1 VSGDAHFDLWYLCVL
16 AGAVLLGAVLPV
28 LPTGAAVSAGAVL
41 ASHSNPIGLVG
52 VLIAGAGG
60 AYVGDLIV
68 YGACR
73 LGGERLAKRV
83 GWLRDN
89 ASLDALRV
97 RLSKHEIS
105 VLLTSRLI
113 PGGRVPVLLA
123 AGLAGFSWRRFAVV
137 DLAASS
143 LWAAVYMAIGL
154 LGFALFDEPW
164 QGVLAAI
171 VLVILVTAVSSMVQ
185 RHRRKAAAARRAGP
199 EEEAE
204 QTSETPE
211 AKPSEAKTSEGRPA
225 EARPSEARASDSE

>member
-1 VSGDAHFDLWYLCVL
+1 MTGQTDFDLWYLVVL

-41 ASHSNPIGLVG
+41 ASHHNPIGLVG

-60 AYVGDLIV
+60 AYLGDLIV
-68 YGACR
+68 YAGVRA
-73 LGGERLAKRV
+73 GGERLAKRV

-89 ASLDALRV
+89 ASLDALRE
-97 RLSKHEIS
+97 RLSEHEVT

-123 AGLAGFSWRRFAVV
+123 AGLAGYRWHRFAVV

-143 LWAAVYMAIGL
+143 LWSAVYMAIGL
-154 LGFALFDEPW
+154 LGYALFDKPW

-171 VLVILVTAVSSMVQ
+171 VLVILTTVISTLIQ
-185 RHRRKAAAARRAGP
+185 RLRRKRAATAASP
-199 EEEAE
+199 
-204 QTSETPE
+204 TP
-211 AKPSEAKTSEGRPA
+211 TCDPA
-225 EARPSEARASDSE
+225 DPITDTK

>member
-1 VSGDAHFDLWYLCVL
+1 MSGDATFDLWYLFAL
-16 AGAVLLGAVLPV
+16 AGAVLIGAVLPV

-41 ASHSNPIGLVG
+41 ASHSHPIGLVG

-68 YGACR
+68 YAGCR
-73 LGGERLAKRV
+73 FGGERLAKRI

-89 ASLDALRV
+89 ASLDALRD
-97 RLSKHEIS
+97 RLAEHEIG
-105 VLLTSRLI
+105 VLLTSRLV

-123 AGLAGFSWRRFAVV
+123 AGLAGYRWERFAIV

-154 LGFALFDEPW
+154 LGYALFDEPW

-171 VLVILVTAVSSMVQ
+171 VLVILTTVVSSLIQ
-185 RHRRKAAAARRAGP
+185 RARRRSKAASK
-199 EEEAE
+199 AE
-204 QTSETPE
+204 
-211 AKPSEAKTSEGRPA
+211 
-225 EARPSEARASDSE
+225 

>member
-1 VSGDAHFDLWYLCVL
+1 MSGDTRFDLWYLFAL

-68 YGACR
+68 YAGCR
-73 LGGERLAKRV
+73 FGGERLAKRV

-89 ASLDALRV
+89 ASLDALRD
-97 RLSKHEIS
+97 RLAEHEIS

-123 AGLAGFSWRRFAVV
+123 AGLAGYRWERFALV
-137 DLAASS
+137 DLTASS

-154 LGFALFDEPW
+154 LGYALFDEPW
-164 QGVLAAI
+164 QGVVAAI
-171 VLVILVTAVSSMVQ
+171 VLVMLTTVVSSLV
-185 RHRRKAAAARRAGP
+185 RRARRKSSDP
-199 EEEAE
+199 E
-204 QTSETPE
+204 
-211 AKPSEAKTSEGRPA
+211 
-225 EARPSEARASDSE
+225 

>member
-1 VSGDAHFDLWYLCVL
+1 MSGNTHFDLWYLFAL

-41 ASHSNPIGLVG
+41 ASHGNPIGLAG
-52 VLIAGAGG
+52 VLLAGALG
-60 AYVGDLIV
+60 AYLGDLIV
-68 YGACR
+68 YAGCR
-73 LGGERLAKRV
+73 FGGERLAKRV

-97 RLSKHEIS
+97 RLADHEIG

-123 AGLAGFSWRRFAVV
+123 AGLAGYSWERFAVV
-137 DLAASS
+137 DLIASS

-154 LGFALFDEPW
+154 LGYALFDEPW

-171 VLVILVTAVSSMVQ
+171 VLVILTTVASGVVQ
-185 RHRRKAAAARRAGP
+185 RWRRK
-199 EEEAE
+199 
-204 QTSETPE
+204 
-211 AKPSEAKTSEGRPA
+211 K
-225 EARPSEARASDSE
+225 RASDSE

>member
-1 VSGDAHFDLWYLCVL
+1 MSGDSRFDLWYLFAL
-16 AGAVLLGAVLPV
+16 AGAVLIGAVLPV

-60 AYVGDLIV
+60 AYLGDLIV
-68 YGACR
+68 YAGCR
-73 LGGERLAKRV
+73 FGGERLAKRI

-89 ASLDALRV
+89 ASLDTLRD
-97 RLSKHEIS
+97 RLAEHEIG

-123 AGLAGFSWRRFAVV
+123 AGLAGYPWERFALV
-137 DLAASS
+137 DLTASS

-154 LGFALFDEPW
+154 LGYALFDEPW

-171 VLVILVTAVSSMVQ
+171 ALVLLTTVASSLI
-185 RHRRKAAAARRAGP
+185 RRARRKSSDP
-199 EEEAE
+199 E
-204 QTSETPE
+204 
-211 AKPSEAKTSEGRPA
+211 
-225 EARPSEARASDSE
+225 

>member
-1 VSGDAHFDLWYLCVL
+1 MSGDATFDLWYLVAL
-16 AGAVLLGAVLPV
+16 AGAVLIGAVLPV

-41 ASHSNPIGLVG
+41 ASHGNPIGLVG

-60 AYVGDLIV
+60 AYLGDLIV
-68 YGACR
+68 YAGCR
-73 LGGERLAKRV
+73 FGGERLAKRI

-89 ASLDALRV
+89 ASLDTLRD
-97 RLSKHEIS
+97 RLSEHEIG

-123 AGLAGFSWRRFAVV
+123 AGLAGYRWERFAIV

-154 LGFALFDEPW
+154 LGYALFDEPW

-171 VLVILVTAVSSMVQ
+171 VLVILTTVVSSLVQ
-185 RHRRKAAAARRAGP
+185 RARRRSKAA
-199 EEEAE
+199 
-204 QTSETPE
+204 S
-211 AKPSEAKTSEGRPA
+211 KTE
-225 EARPSEARASDSE
+225 

>member
-1 VSGDAHFDLWYLCVL
+1 VSGAAHFDLWYLIVL

-68 YGACR
+68 YAGCR
-73 LGGERLAKRV
+73 AGGEGLAKRV

-89 ASLDALRV
+89 ASLDALRQ
-97 RLSKHEIS
+97 RLAEHEVT

-123 AGLAGFSWRRFAVV
+123 AGLAGYPWQRFALV
-137 DLAASS
+137 DLTASS

-154 LGFALFDEPW
+154 LGYALFDEPW
-164 QGVLAAI
+164 QGVVAAI
-171 VLVILVTAVSSMVQ
+171 VLVLLTTVISSVVQ
-185 RHRRKAAAARRAGP
+185 RIRRRRTEAGGP
-199 EEEAE
+199 SGEPIPDAE
-204 QTSETPE
+204 
-211 AKPSEAKTSEGRPA
+211 
-225 EARPSEARASDSE
+225 

>member
-1 VSGDAHFDLWYLCVL
+1 MNGDANFDFWYLCVL

-60 AYVGDLIV
+60 AYLGDLIV
-68 YGACR
+68 YAGCR
-73 LGGERLAKRV
+73 AGGEKLAKRI

-97 RLSKHEIS
+97 RLAEHEIT

-123 AGLAGFSWRRFAVV
+123 AGLAGYRWHRFAVV

-154 LGFALFDEPW
+154 LGYALFDKPW
-164 QGVLAAI
+164 QGVVAAI
-171 VLVILVTAVSSMVQ
+171 VLVLLTTVVSSLIQ
-185 RHRRKAAAARRAGP
+185 RWRKKSAAAKVS
-199 EEEAE
+199 AE
-204 QTSETPE
+204 PVSD
-211 AKPSEAKTSEGRPA
+211 A
-225 EARPSEARASDSE
+225 E

>member
-1 VSGDAHFDLWYLCVL
+1 MSGDAHFDLWYLIVL
-16 AGAVLLGAVLPV
+16 AGAVQLCAVLPV

-68 YGACR
+68 YAGCR
-73 LGGERLAKRV
+73 AGGEGLAKRV

-89 ASLDALRV
+89 ASLDALRQ
-97 RLSKHEIS
+97 RLAENEVT

-123 AGLAGFSWRRFAVV
+123 AGLAGYPWQRFALV
-137 DLAASS
+137 DLTASS

-154 LGFALFDEPW
+154 LGYALFDEPW
-164 QGVLAAI
+164 QGVVAAI
-171 VLVILVTAVSSMVQ
+171 VLVLLTTVISSVVQ
-185 RHRRKAAAARRAGP
+185 RIRRRRKEAGGP
-199 EEEAE
+199 SGEPIPDAE
-204 QTSETPE
+204 
-211 AKPSEAKTSEGRPA
+211 
-225 EARPSEARASDSE
+225 

>member
-1 VSGDAHFDLWYLCVL
+1 MSGDSRFDLWYLFAL
-16 AGAVLLGAVLPV
+16 AGAVLIGAVLPV

-60 AYVGDLIV
+60 AYLGDLIV
-68 YGACR
+68 YAGCR
-73 LGGERLAKRV
+73 FGGERLAKRI

-89 ASLDALRV
+89 ASLETLRD
-97 RLSKHEIS
+97 RLAEHEIS

-123 AGLAGFSWRRFAVV
+123 AGLAGYPWERFALV
-137 DLAASS
+137 DLTASS

-154 LGFALFDEPW
+154 LGYALFDEPW

-171 VLVILVTAVSSMVQ
+171 VLVLLTTVASSLI
-185 RHRRKAAAARRAGP
+185 RRARRKSSDP
-199 EEEAE
+199 E
-204 QTSETPE
+204 
-211 AKPSEAKTSEGRPA
+211 
-225 EARPSEARASDSE
+225 